1 MNIKT
6 TKLDRD
12 VHQTT
17 VDQDVALRIIAE
29 RVAEKLGLSLDEPGV
44 SFRAYVD
51 TRDTS
56 TGFRKDVFVEII
68 NDHTA
73 KPAVGSIR
81 VMTLDGPI
89 EVGPGETK

>member
-6 TKLDRD
+6 VKLDRD

-29 RVAEKLGLSLDEPGV
+29 RVAETVGLNLDRPGV
-44 SFRAYVD
+44 TYRAYVD

-68 NDHTA
+68 NDRVA
-73 KPAVGSIR
+73 RGS
-81 VMTLDGPI
+81 VT
-89 EVGPGETK
+89 

>member
-1 MNIKT
+1 MNIRT

-29 RVAEKLGLSLDEPGV
+29 RVAEKLGLNLDRPGV

-68 NDHTA
+68 ND
-73 KPAVGSIR
+73 R
-81 VMTLDGPI
+81 VATVA
-89 EVGPGETK
+89 EA

>member
-6 TKLDRD
+6 VKLDRT

-17 VDQDVALRIIAE
+17 VDQDVAMRIIAE
-29 RVAEKLGLSLDEPGV
+29 HVAETVGLNLDRPGV
-44 SFRAYVD
+44 SYRAYVD

-68 NDHTA
+68 DDRA
-73 KPAVGSIR
+73 SRGAV
-81 VMTLDGPI
+81 L
-89 EVGPGETK
+89 

>member
-29 RVAEKLGLSLDEPGV
+29 RVAEKLGLSLDSPDV
-44 SFRAYVD
+44 SFHAYVN

-56 TGFRKDVFVEII
+56 TGFRKDVFVEIVHDRAT
-68 NDHTA
+68 NVA
-73 KPAVGSIR
+73 AA
-81 VMTLDGPI
+81 
-89 EVGPGETK
+89 

>member
-6 TKLDRD
+6 TTLDRD
-12 VHQTT
+12 IHQTT

-29 RVAEKLGLSLDEPGV
+29 RVAEKLGLSLDRPGV

-68 NDHTA
+68 DD
-73 KPAVGSIR
+73 R
-81 VMTLDGPI
+81 VP
-89 EVGPGETK
+89 VQA